1 MSKKRIPESLTLRKA
16 KMISYSQM
24 YAGEKTSVE
33 SLVSEIPTDEAVEWC
48 SYIVFRKDNLKIDEC
63 DIHILAPLLISFESE
78 FQQKFTYYLGPTY
91 NGIDVLIDRYS
102 FLKLISFLIANH
114 NEEHHELTNE
124 EKTRLFK
131 AYLVFCDEYLERIT
145 NEELIPDKYTS
156 DDMLKCYMPI
166 QMLTNAID
174 EFSDPS
180 LEVIKG
186 KWFFVDFAYTDKK
199 FKQYV
204 DDFIKKK
211 NYPNAIEYLGYVFN
225 AIASATVNDP
235 PTNIMMHDGDCGTW
249 INFMNSM
256 CANPED
262 FVEDDNL
269 NALRSK
275 PIYKIADDKFAIL
288 FSKFFVDKLFPG
300 LLFDMAST
308 LVSTGTFDNEVAAYR
323 SIKQQVGERFSEQ
336 YMLYRTLENTLSRR
350 MPVRICGQDLHK
362 DLKSGEPD
370 YYARRNSRIFVFEFK
385 DVRLDSQTISSCDYE
400 TIRQKLYNTFV
411 FNEEGK
417 PKGVKQLAN
426 VIENKLPKIL
436 SRIDTTIPA
445 GILKI
450 YPVLVYTDGCLD
462 IEGINYYLNGE
473 FRREMVP
480 VDDRFQVKDLVMVN
494 LNLLMKLENY
504 FRNGKIDLD
513 KVVNEYLAFK
523 QSKEIL
529 HTVPFNKYLFQYA
542 RGKGFDMKF
551 TKTFKDTFNELLM
564 MEREASVTLVSGIS
578 LN

>member
-1 MSKKRIPESLTLRKA
+1 MSKHRIPESMTLRKA
-16 KMISYSQM
+16 KMISYSQV
-24 YAGEKTSVE
+24 YADERPSVA
-33 SLVSEIPTDEAVEWC
+33 SFVSGIPTDEAVEWC
-48 SYIVFRKDNLKIDEC
+48 SYIVFRKDNLKIGEC
-63 DIHILAPLLISFESE
+63 DLHILVPLLFSFESE
-78 FQQKFTYYLGPTY
+78 LQHKLTDYLGPSY
-91 NGIDVLIDRYS
+91 NGIDMLIDRYS
-102 FLKLISFLIANH
+102 FLKLTSFLIAHH

-131 AYLVFCDEYLERIT
+131 AYLVLCDEYLERISSG
-145 NEELIPDKYTS
+145 ESIPDKYTS
-156 DDMLKCYMPI
+156 DDILKCYMPI
-166 QMLTNAID
+166 QLLTNAID
-174 EFSDPS
+174 AFSDSS

-186 KWFFVDFAYTDKK
+186 KWFFVDFANTDKK

-204 DDFIKKK
+204 EDFIKAKG
-211 NYPNAIEYLGYVFN
+211 YPNAIEYLGYIFN
-225 AIASATVNDP
+225 AIASATVNEP
-235 PTNIMMHDGDCGTW
+235 PTNIMMFGESSGPW

-256 CANPED
+256 CANPKD
-262 FVEDDNL
+262 FVEDDDL

-275 PIYKIADDKFAIL
+275 PVYKIADNKFAIL

-308 LVSTGTFDNEVAAYR
+308 LASIGTFDDEVVAYR

-336 YMLYRTLENTLSRR
+336 YMLYRTLVNTLSRR

-362 DLKSGEPD
+362 VVKSGEPD
-370 YYARRNSRIFVFEFK
+370 YYARRNNRVFVYEFK

-417 PKGVKQLAN
+417 PKGVKQLAH
-426 VIENKLPKIL
+426 VIEKKLPEIL
-436 SRIDTTIPA
+436 SKIDTAVPN
-445 GILKI
+445 GKLKI
-450 YPVLVYTDGCLD
+450 YPVLVYTDGSFD

-473 FRREMVP
+473 FRKVIGS

-523 QSKEIL
+523 ESKDIL
-529 HTVPFNKYLFQYA
+529 NTVPFNKFLFQYA

-551 TKTFKDTFNELLM
+551 TKTFKDTFNELLI
-564 MEREASVTLVSGIS
+564 MEREGIIAE
-578 LN
+578 

>member
-1 MSKKRIPESLTLRKA
+1 MSKQRIPESLTLRKA
-16 KMISYSQM
+16 KMISYSQV
-24 YAGEKTSVE
+24 YADERPSVE

-48 SYIVFRKDNLKIDEC
+48 SYIVFRKDNLKIGEC
-63 DIHILAPLLISFESE
+63 DIHILVPLLFSFESE
-78 FQQKFTYYLGPTY
+78 LQHKLTDYLGPSY
-91 NGIDVLIDRYS
+91 NGIDMLIDRYS
-102 FLKLISFLIANH
+102 FLKLTSFLISHH

-131 AYLVFCDEYLERIT
+131 AYLVLCDEYLERISSG
-145 NEELIPDKYTS
+145 ESIPDKYTS
-156 DDMLKCYMPI
+156 DDMLKYYMPI
-166 QMLTNAID
+166 QLLTNAID
-174 EFSDPS
+174 AFSDSS

-186 KWFFVDFAYTDKK
+186 KWFFVDFANTDKK

-204 DDFIKKK
+204 EDFIKAKG
-211 NYPNAIEYLGYVFN
+211 YPNAIEYLGYIFN
-225 AIASATVNDP
+225 AIASATVNEP
-235 PTNIMMHDGDCGTW
+235 PTNIMMFGDSSGPW

-256 CANPED
+256 CANPKD
-262 FVEDDNL
+262 FVEDDDL

-275 PIYKIADDKFAIL
+275 PVYKIADNKFAIL

-308 LVSTGTFDNEVAAYR
+308 LASIGTFDDEVAAYR

-362 DLKSGEPD
+362 VVKSGEPD
-370 YYARRNSRIFVFEFK
+370 YYARRNNRVFVFEFK

-417 PKGVKQLAN
+417 PKGVKQLAH
-426 VIENKLPKIL
+426 VIEEKLPEIL
-436 SRIDTTIPA
+436 SKIDTAVPN
-445 GILKI
+445 GKLKI
-450 YPVLVYTDGCLD
+450 YPVLVYTDGSFD

-473 FRREMVP
+473 FRKVIGS

-523 QSKEIL
+523 ESKDIL
-529 HTVPFNKYLFQYA
+529 NTVPFNKFLFQYA

-551 TKTFKDTFNELLM
+551 TKTFKDTFNELLR
-564 MEREASVTLVSGIS
+564 MEREGMIAE
-578 LN
+578 

>member
-1 MSKKRIPESLTLRKA
+1 MSKQRIPESLTLRKA
-16 KMISYSQM
+16 KMISYSQV
-24 YAGEKTSVE
+24 YADERPSVE
-33 SLVSEIPTDEAVEWC
+33 SLISGIPTDEAVEWC
-48 SYIVFRKDNLKIDEC
+48 SYIVFRKDNLIIGEC
-63 DIHILAPLLISFESE
+63 DLHILVPLLFSFESE
-78 FQQKFTYYLGPTY
+78 LQHKLTDYLGPSY
-91 NGIDVLIDRYS
+91 NGIDMLIDRYS
-102 FLKLISFLIANH
+102 FLKLTSFLIAHH

-124 EKTRLFK
+124 ERTRLFK
-131 AYLVFCDEYLERIT
+131 AYLVFCDEYLERIGSG
-145 NEELIPDKYTS
+145 ESIPAKYTS

-174 EFSDPS
+174 AFSDSS

-186 KWFFVDFAYTDKK
+186 KWFFVDFASTDKK

-204 DDFIKKK
+204 EDFIKAKG
-211 NYPNAIEYLGYVFN
+211 YPNAIEYLGYIFN
-225 AIASATVNDP
+225 AIASATVNEP
-235 PTNIMMHDGDCGTW
+235 PTNIMMFGESSGPW

-256 CANPED
+256 CANPKD
-262 FVEDDNL
+262 FVEDDDL

-275 PIYKIADDKFAIL
+275 PVYKIADDKFAIL

-308 LVSTGTFDNEVAAYR
+308 LASIGTFDDEVVAYR

-336 YMLYRTLENTLSRR
+336 YMLYRTLVNTLSRR
-350 MPVRICGQDLHK
+350 MPVRICGRDLHK
-362 DLKSGEPD
+362 VVKSGEPD
-370 YYARRNSRIFVFEFK
+370 YYARRNNRVFVFEFK

-426 VIENKLPKIL
+426 VIENKLPEIISK
-436 SRIDTTIPA
+436 IDTTVPD
-445 GILKI
+445 GMLKI
-450 YPVLVYTDGCLD
+450 YPVLVYTDSSFD
-462 IEGINYYLNGE
+462 IEGINYYLNGVL
-473 FRREMVP
+473 RSVIGS
-480 VDDRFQVKDLVMVN
+480 VDERFQVKDLVMVN

-504 FRNGKIDLD
+504 FRNGKVELD

-523 QSKEIL
+523 ESKETL

-542 RGKGFDMKF
+542 RGKGFDMKLQG
-551 TKTFKDTFNELLM
+551 KP
-564 MEREASVTLVSGIS
+564 
-578 LN
+578 

>member
-1 MSKKRIPESLTLRKA
+1 MSKQRIPESLTLRKA
-16 KMISYSQM
+16 RMISYSQM
-24 YAGEKTSVE
+24 YAGEKPSVE

-48 SYIVFRKDNLKIDEC
+48 SYIVFRKDNLKIGEC
-63 DIHILAPLLISFESE
+63 DIHILVPLLFSFESE
-78 FQQKFTYYLGPTY
+78 LQHKLTDYLGPSY
-91 NGIDVLIDRYS
+91 NGIDMLIDRYS
-102 FLKLISFLIANH
+102 FLKLTSFLIAHH

-131 AYLVFCDEYLERIT
+131 AYLVLCDEYLECFPSG
-145 NEELIPDKYTS
+145 ESIPDKYTS
-156 DDMLKCYMPI
+156 DDMLKYYMPI
-166 QMLTNAID
+166 QLLTNAID
-174 EFSDPS
+174 AFSDSS

-186 KWFFVDFAYTDKK
+186 KWFFVDFANTDKK

-204 DDFIKKK
+204 EDFIKAKG
-211 NYPNAIEYLGYVFN
+211 YPNAIEYLGYIFN
-225 AIASATVNDP
+225 AIASATVNEP
-235 PTNIMMHDGDCGTW
+235 PTNIMMFGDSSGPW

-256 CANPED
+256 CANPKD
-262 FVEDDNL
+262 FVEDDDL

-275 PIYKIADDKFAIL
+275 PVYKIADNKFAIL

-308 LVSTGTFDNEVAAYR
+308 LASIGTFVDEVAAYR

-362 DLKSGEPD
+362 VVKSGEPD
-370 YYARRNSRIFVFEFK
+370 YYARRNNRVFVFEFK

-417 PKGVKQLAN
+417 PKGVKQLAH
-426 VIENKLPKIL
+426 VIEEKLPEIL
-436 SRIDTTIPA
+436 SKIDTAVPN
-445 GILKI
+445 GKLKI
-450 YPVLVYTDGCLD
+450 YPVLVYTDGSFD

-473 FRREMVP
+473 FRKVIGS

-523 QSKEIL
+523 ESKDIL
-529 HTVPFNKYLFQYA
+529 NTVPFNKFLFQYA

-551 TKTFKDTFNELLM
+551 TKTFKDTFNELLRI
-564 MEREASVTLVSGIS
+564 EREGMIAE
-578 LN
+578 

>member
-1 MSKKRIPESLTLRKA
+1 MSKQRIPESLTLRKA
-16 KMISYSQM
+16 RMISYSQM
-24 YAGEKTSVE
+24 YAGDKPSVE
-33 SLVSEIPTDEAVEWC
+33 SLVSGIPTDEAVEWC
-48 SYIVFRKDNLKIDEC
+48 SYIVFRKDNLKIGEC
-63 DIHILAPLLISFESE
+63 DLHILLPLLFSFESE
-78 FQQKFTYYLGPTY
+78 LQHKLTDYLGPSY
-91 NGIDVLIDRYS
+91 NGIDMLIDRYS
-102 FLKLISFLIANH
+102 FLKLTSFLIAHH

-124 EKTRLFK
+124 ERTRLFK
-131 AYLVFCDEYLERIT
+131 AYLVFCDEYLERIGSG
-145 NEELIPDKYTS
+145 ESIPAKYTS

-174 EFSDPS
+174 AFSDSS

-186 KWFFVDFAYTDKK
+186 KWFFIDFASTDKK

-204 DDFIKKK
+204 DDFIKTKK
-211 NYPNAIEYLGYVFN
+211 YPNAIEYLGYIFN
-225 AIASATVNDP
+225 AISSATINEP
-235 PTNIMMHDGDCGTW
+235 PTNIMMFGESSGPW

-256 CANPED
+256 CANPKD
-262 FVEDDNL
+262 FVEDDDL

-275 PIYKIADDKFAIL
+275 PVYKIADDKFAIL

-308 LVSTGTFDNEVAAYR
+308 LASIGTFDDEVVAYR

-336 YMLYRTLENTLSRR
+336 YMLYRTLVNTLSRR

-362 DLKSGEPD
+362 VLKSGEPD
-370 YYARRNSRIFVFEFK
+370 YYARRNNRVFVFEFK

-426 VIENKLPKIL
+426 VIENKLPEIISK
-436 SRIDTTIPA
+436 IDTTVP
-445 GILKI
+445 GGMLKI
-450 YPVLVYTDGCLD
+450 YPVLVYTDSSFD
-462 IEGINYYLNGE
+462 IEGINYYLNGVL
-473 FRREMVP
+473 RSVIGS
-480 VDDRFQVKDLVMVN
+480 VDERFQVKDLVMVN

-523 QSKEIL
+523 ESKEIL
-529 HTVPFNKYLFQYA
+529 NTVPFNKYLFQYA

-551 TKTFKDTFNELLM
+551 TKTFKDTFNELLR
-564 MEREASVTLVSGIS
+564 MEREGMIAE
-578 LN
+578 

>member
-1 MSKKRIPESLTLRKA
+1 MSKHRIPESLTLRKA
-16 KMISYSQM
+16 KMISYSQL
-24 YAGEKTSVE
+24 YAGERPSVA
-33 SLVSEIPTDEAVEWC
+33 SFVSGIPTDEAVEWC
-48 SYIVFRKDNLKIDEC
+48 SYIVFRKDNLKIGEC
-63 DIHILAPLLISFESE
+63 DLHILLPLLFSFESE
-78 FQQKFTYYLGPTY
+78 LQHKLTDYIGPSY
-91 NGIDVLIDRYS
+91 NGIDMLIDRYS
-102 FLKLISFLIANH
+102 FLKLTSFLIAHH

-131 AYLVFCDEYLERIT
+131 AYLVLCDEYLERISSG
-145 NEELIPDKYTS
+145 ESIPDKYTS

-166 QMLTNAID
+166 QLLTNSVDA
-174 EFSDPS
+174 FSDSS

-186 KWFFVDFAYTDKK
+186 KWFFVDFANTDKK

-204 DDFIKKK
+204 EDFIKAKG
-211 NYPNAIEYLGYVFN
+211 YPNAIEYLGYIFN
-225 AIASATVNDP
+225 AIASATVNEP
-235 PTNIMMHDGDCGTW
+235 PTNIMMFEESSGPW

-256 CANPED
+256 CANPKD
-262 FVEDDNL
+262 FVEDDDL
-269 NALRSK
+269 KALRSK
-275 PIYKIADDKFAIL
+275 PVYKIADNKFAIL

-308 LVSTGTFDNEVAAYR
+308 LASIGTFDDEVVAYR

-336 YMLYRTLENTLSRR
+336 YMLYRTLVNTLSRR

-362 DLKSGEPD
+362 VVKSGEPD
-370 YYARRNSRIFVFEFK
+370 YYARRNNRVFVFEFK

-426 VIENKLPKIL
+426 VIEKKLPEIL
-436 SRIDTTIPA
+436 SKIDTAVLNGKLI
-445 GILKI
+445 I
-450 YPVLVYTDGCLD
+450 YPVLVYTDGSFD

-473 FRREMVP
+473 FRKVIGS

-523 QSKEIL
+523 ESKDIL
-529 HTVPFNKYLFQYA
+529 NTVPFNKFLFQYA

-551 TKTFKDTFNELLM
+551 TKTFKDTFNELLR
-564 MEREASVTLVSGIS
+564 MEREGMIAE
-578 LN
+578 

>member
-1 MSKKRIPESLTLRKA
+1 MSKQRIPESLTLRKA
-16 KMISYSQM
+16 KMISYSQV
-24 YAGEKTSVE
+24 YADERPSVE
-33 SLVSEIPTDEAVEWC
+33 SLISGIPTDEAVEWC
-48 SYIVFRKDNLKIDEC
+48 SYIVFRKDNLKIGEC
-63 DIHILAPLLISFESE
+63 DLHILVPLLFSFESE
-78 FQQKFTYYLGPTY
+78 LQHKLTDYLGPSY
-91 NGIDVLIDRYS
+91 NGIDMLIDRYS
-102 FLKLISFLIANH
+102 FLKLTSFLITHH

-124 EKTRLFK
+124 ERTRLFK
-131 AYLVFCDEYLERIT
+131 AYLVFCDEYLERIGSG
-145 NEELIPDKYTS
+145 ESIPAKYTS

-174 EFSDPS
+174 AFSDSS

-186 KWFFVDFAYTDKK
+186 KWFFVDFASTDKK

-204 DDFIKKK
+204 EDFIKAKG
-211 NYPNAIEYLGYVFN
+211 YPNAIEYLGYIFN
-225 AIASATVNDP
+225 AIASATVNEP
-235 PTNIMMHDGDCGTW
+235 PTNIMMFGESSEPW

-256 CANPED
+256 CANPKD
-262 FVEDDNL
+262 FVEDDDL

-275 PIYKIADDKFAIL
+275 PVYKIADDKFAIL

-308 LVSTGTFDNEVAAYR
+308 LASIGTFDDEVVAYR

-336 YMLYRTLENTLSRR
+336 YMLYRTLVNTLSRR
-350 MPVRICGQDLHK
+350 MPVRICGRDLHK
-362 DLKSGEPD
+362 VVKSGEPD
-370 YYARRNSRIFVFEFK
+370 YYARRNNRVFVFEFK

-426 VIENKLPKIL
+426 VIENKLPEIISK
-436 SRIDTTIPA
+436 IDTTVPD
-445 GILKI
+445 GMLKI
-450 YPVLVYTDGCLD
+450 YPVLVYTDSSFD
-462 IEGINYYLNGE
+462 IEGINYYLNGVL
-473 FRREMVP
+473 RSVIGS
-480 VDDRFQVKDLVMVN
+480 VDERFQVKDLVMVN

-504 FRNGKIDLD
+504 FRNGKVELD

-523 QSKEIL
+523 ESKETL

-551 TKTFKDTFNELLM
+551 TQTFKDTFNELLRI
-564 MEREASVTLVSGIS
+564 EREAMIDE
-578 LN
+578 

>member
-1 MSKKRIPESLTLRKA
+1 MSKHRIPESMTLRKA
-16 KMISYSQM
+16 KMISYSQV
-24 YAGEKTSVE
+24 YADERPSVE
-33 SLVSEIPTDEAVEWC
+33 SLISGIPTDEAVEWC
-48 SYIVFRKDNLKIDEC
+48 SYIVFRKDNLKIGEC
-63 DIHILAPLLISFESE
+63 DLHILVPLLFSFESE
-78 FQQKFTYYLGPTY
+78 LQHKLTDYLGPSY
-91 NGIDVLIDRYS
+91 NGIDMLIDRYS
-102 FLKLISFLIANH
+102 FLKLTSFLIAHH

-131 AYLVFCDEYLERIT
+131 AYLVLCDEYLERISSG
-145 NEELIPDKYTS
+145 ESIPDKYTS

-166 QMLTNAID
+166 QLLTNAID
-174 EFSDPS
+174 AFSDSS

-186 KWFFVDFAYTDKK
+186 KWFFVDFANTDKK

-204 DDFIKKK
+204 EDFIKAKG
-211 NYPNAIEYLGYVFN
+211 YPNAIEYLGYIFN
-225 AIASATVNDP
+225 AIASATVNEP
-235 PTNIMMHDGDCGTW
+235 PTNIMMFGEGSGPW

-256 CANPED
+256 CANPKD
-262 FVEDDNL
+262 FVEDDDL

-275 PIYKIADDKFAIL
+275 PVYKIADDKFAIL

-308 LVSTGTFDNEVAAYR
+308 LASIGTFDDEVVAYR

-336 YMLYRTLENTLSRR
+336 YMLYRTLVNTLSRR

-362 DLKSGEPD
+362 VLKSGEPD
-370 YYARRNSRIFVFEFK
+370 YYARRNNRVFVFEFK
-385 DVRLDSQTISSCDYE
+385 DVRLDTQTTSSYDYE
-400 TIRQKLYNTFV
+400 AIRQKLYNIFV

-426 VIENKLPKIL
+426 VIENKLPDII
-436 SRIDTTIPA
+436 SRIDTTVPD

-450 YPVLVYTDGCLD
+450 YPVLVYTDGSFD

-473 FRREMVP
+473 FKKVIGS

-523 QSKEIL
+523 DSKETL
-529 HTVPFNKYLFQYA
+529 NTVPFNKYLFQYA

-551 TKTFKDTFNELLM
+551 TKTFKDTFNELLR
-564 MEREASVTLVSGIS
+564 MEREAMIAE
-578 LN
+578 

>member
-1 MSKKRIPESLTLRKA
+1 MSKHRIPESLTLRKA
-16 KMISYSQM
+16 KMISYSQL
-24 YAGEKTSVE
+24 YAGERPSVA
-33 SLVSEIPTDEAVEWC
+33 SFVSGIPTDEAVEWC
-48 SYIVFRKDNLKIDEC
+48 SYIVFRKDNLKIGDC
-63 DIHILAPLLISFESE
+63 DLHILLPLLFSFESE
-78 FQQKFTYYLGPTY
+78 LQHKLTDYIGPSY
-91 NGIDVLIDRYS
+91 NGIDMLIDRYS
-102 FLKLISFLIANH
+102 FLKLTSFLIAHH

-131 AYLVFCDEYLERIT
+131 AYLVLCDEYLERISSG
-145 NEELIPDKYTS
+145 ESIPDKYTS

-166 QMLTNAID
+166 QLLTNSID
-174 EFSDPS
+174 AFSDSS

-186 KWFFVDFAYTDKK
+186 KWFFVDFANTDKK

-204 DDFIKKK
+204 EDFIKVKG
-211 NYPNAIEYLGYVFN
+211 YPNTIEYLGYIFN
-225 AIASATVNDP
+225 AIASATVNEP
-235 PTNIMMHDGDCGTW
+235 PTNIMMFEESSGPW

-256 CANPED
+256 CANPKD
-262 FVEDDNL
+262 FVEDDDL
-269 NALRSK
+269 KALRSK
-275 PIYKIADDKFAIL
+275 PVYKIADNKFAIL

-308 LVSTGTFDNEVAAYR
+308 LASIGTFDDEVVAYR

-336 YMLYRTLENTLSRR
+336 YMLYRTLVNTLSRR

-362 DLKSGEPD
+362 VVKSGEPD
-370 YYARRNSRIFVFEFK
+370 YYARRNNRVFVFEFK

-426 VIENKLPKIL
+426 VIEKKLPEIL
-436 SRIDTTIPA
+436 SKNDTAVPNGKLI
-445 GILKI
+445 I
-450 YPVLVYTDGCLD
+450 YPVLVYTDGSFD

-473 FRREMVP
+473 FRKVIGS

-523 QSKEIL
+523 ESKDIL
-529 HTVPFNKYLFQYA
+529 NTVPFNKFLFQYA

-551 TKTFKDTFNELLM
+551 TKTFKDTFNELLR
-564 MEREASVTLVSGIS
+564 MEREGMIAE
-578 LN
+578 

>member
-1 MSKKRIPESLTLRKA
+1 MPESLTLRKA
-16 KMISYSQM
+16 KMISYSQV
-24 YAGEKTSVE
+24 YADEKPSVE
-33 SLVSEIPTDEAVEWC
+33 SLISGIPTDEAVEWC
-48 SYIVFRKDNLKIDEC
+48 SYIVFRKDNLKIGEC
-63 DIHILAPLLISFESE
+63 DLHILVPLLFSFESE
-78 FQQKFTYYLGPTY
+78 LQHKLTDYLGPSY
-91 NGIDVLIDRYS
+91 NGIDMLIDRYS
-102 FLKLISFLIANH
+102 FLKLTSFLIAHH
-114 NEEHHELTNE
+114 NEEHHELTDE

-131 AYLVFCDEYLERIT
+131 AYLVLCDEYLERISSG
-145 NEELIPDKYTS
+145 ESIPDKYTS
-156 DDMLKCYMPI
+156 DDILKCYMPI
-166 QMLTNAID
+166 QLLTNAID
-174 EFSDPS
+174 AFSDSS

-186 KWFFVDFAYTDKK
+186 KWFFVDFANTDKK

-204 DDFIKKK
+204 EDFIKAKG
-211 NYPNAIEYLGYVFN
+211 YPNAIEYLGYIFN
-225 AIASATVNDP
+225 AIASATVNEP
-235 PTNIMMHDGDCGTW
+235 PTNIMMFGESGGPW

-256 CANPED
+256 CANPKD
-262 FVEDDNL
+262 FVEDDDL

-275 PIYKIADDKFAIL
+275 PVYKIADNKFAIL

-308 LVSTGTFDNEVAAYR
+308 LATIGTFDDEVVAYR

-336 YMLYRTLENTLSRR
+336 YMLYRTLVNTLSRR

-362 DLKSGEPD
+362 VVKSGEPD
-370 YYARRNSRIFVFEFK
+370 YYARRNNRVFVFEFK

-426 VIENKLPKIL
+426 VIENKLPEIISK
-436 SRIDTTIPA
+436 IDTTVPN
-445 GILKI
+445 GKLKI
-450 YPVLVYTDGCLD
+450 YPVLVYTDGSFD

-473 FRREMVP
+473 FRKVIGS

-523 QSKEIL
+523 ESKDIL
-529 HTVPFNKYLFQYA
+529 NTVPFNKFLFQYA

-551 TKTFKDTFNELLM
+551 TQTFKDTFNELLR
-564 MEREASVTLVSGIS
+564 MEREAMIAE
-578 LN
+578 

>member
-1 MSKKRIPESLTLRKA
+1 MSKHRIPESLTLRKA
-16 KMISYSQM
+16 RMISYSQM
-24 YAGEKTSVE
+24 YAGDKPSVE
-33 SLVSEIPTDEAVEWC
+33 SLVSGIPTDEAVEWC
-48 SYIVFRKDNLKIDEC
+48 SYIVFRKDNLKIGEC
-63 DIHILAPLLISFESE
+63 DLHILVPLLFSFESE
-78 FQQKFTYYLGPTY
+78 LQHKLTDYLGPSY
-91 NGIDVLIDRYS
+91 NGIDMLIDRYS
-102 FLKLISFLIANH
+102 FLKLTSFLIAHH

-131 AYLVFCDEYLERIT
+131 AYLVLCDEYLERISSG
-145 NEELIPDKYTS
+145 ESIPDKYTS

-166 QMLTNAID
+166 QLLTNAID
-174 EFSDPS
+174 AFSDSS

-186 KWFFVDFAYTDKK
+186 KWFFVDFANTDKK

-204 DDFIKKK
+204 EDFIKAKG
-211 NYPNAIEYLGYVFN
+211 YPNAIEYLGYIFN
-225 AIASATVNDP
+225 AIASATVNEP
-235 PTNIMMHDGDCGTW
+235 PTNIMMFGDSSGPW
-249 INFMNSM
+249 IKFMNSM
-256 CANPED
+256 CANPKD
-262 FVEDDNL
+262 FVEDDDL

-275 PIYKIADDKFAIL
+275 PVYKIADNKFAIL

-308 LVSTGTFDNEVAAYR
+308 LASIGTFDDEVVAYR

-336 YMLYRTLENTLSRR
+336 YMLYRTLVNTLSRR

-362 DLKSGEPD
+362 VVKSGEPD
-370 YYARRNSRIFVFEFK
+370 YYARRNNRVFVFEFK

-417 PKGVKQLAN
+417 PKGVKQLAH
-426 VIENKLPKIL
+426 VIEKKLPEIL
-436 SRIDTTIPA
+436 SKIDTAVPN
-445 GILKI
+445 GKLKI
-450 YPVLVYTDGCLD
+450 YPVLVYTDGSFD

-473 FRREMVP
+473 FRKVIGS

-523 QSKEIL
+523 ESKDIL
-529 HTVPFNKYLFQYA
+529 NTVPFNKFLFQYA
-542 RGKGFDMKF
+542 RGKGFDMEF
-551 TKTFKDTFNELLM
+551 TKTFKDTFNELLR
-564 MEREASVTLVSGIS
+564 MEREGMIAE
-578 LN
+578 

>member
-1 MSKKRIPESLTLRKA
+1 MSKQRIPESLTLRKA
-16 KMISYSQM
+16 RMISYSQM
-24 YAGEKTSVE
+24 YAGERPSV
-33 SLVSEIPTDEAVEWC
+33 VSFVSGIPTDEAVEWC
-48 SYIVFRKDNLKIDEC
+48 SYIVFRKDNLKIGDC
-63 DIHILAPLLISFESE
+63 DLHILLPLLFSFESE
-78 FQQKFTYYLGPTY
+78 LQHKLTDYLGPSY
-91 NGIDVLIDRYS
+91 NRIDMLIDRYS
-102 FLKLISFLIANH
+102 FLKLTSFLIAHH

-131 AYLVFCDEYLERIT
+131 AYLVLCDEYLERISSG
-145 NEELIPDKYTS
+145 ESIPDKYTS

-166 QMLTNAID
+166 QLLTNSID
-174 EFSDPS
+174 AFSDSS

-186 KWFFVDFAYTDKK
+186 KWFFVDFANTDKK

-204 DDFIKKK
+204 EDFIKAKG
-211 NYPNAIEYLGYVFN
+211 YPNAIEYLGYIFN
-225 AIASATVNDP
+225 AIASATVNEP
-235 PTNIMMHDGDCGTW
+235 PTNIMMFGESSGPW

-256 CANPED
+256 CANPKD
-262 FVEDDNL
+262 FVEDDDL

-275 PIYKIADDKFAIL
+275 PVYKIADNKFAIL

-308 LVSTGTFDNEVAAYR
+308 LASIGTFDDEVVAYR

-336 YMLYRTLENTLSRR
+336 YMLYRTLVNTLSRR

-362 DLKSGEPD
+362 VVKSGEPD
-370 YYARRNSRIFVFEFK
+370 YYARRNNRVFVFEFK

-417 PKGVKQLAN
+417 PKGVKQLAH
-426 VIENKLPKIL
+426 VIEKKLPEIL
-436 SRIDTTIPA
+436 SKIDTAVPN
-445 GILKI
+445 GKLKI
-450 YPVLVYTDGCLD
+450 YPVLVYTDGSFD

-473 FRREMVP
+473 FRKVIGS

-523 QSKEIL
+523 ESKDIL
-529 HTVPFNKYLFQYA
+529 NTVPFNKFLFQYA

-551 TKTFKDTFNELLM
+551 TKTFKDTFNELLR
-564 MEREASVTLVSGIS
+564 MEREGMIAE
-578 LN
+578 

>member
-1 MSKKRIPESLTLRKA
+1 MSKHRIPESLTLRKA
-16 KMISYSQM
+16 RMISYSQM
-24 YAGEKTSVE
+24 YAGDKPSVE
-33 SLVSEIPTDEAVEWC
+33 SLVSGIPTDEAVEWC

-63 DIHILAPLLISFESE
+63 DIHILASLLFSFESE
-78 FQQKFTYYLGPTY
+78 LQHKLTDYLGPTY
-91 NGIDVLIDRYS
+91 NRIDMLIDRYS
-102 FLKLISFLIANH
+102 FLKLTSFLIAHH

-131 AYLVFCDEYLERIT
+131 AYLVLCDEYLERISSG
-145 NEELIPDKYTS
+145 ESIPDKYTS

-166 QMLTNAID
+166 QLLTNAID
-174 EFSDPS
+174 AFSDSS

-186 KWFFVDFAYTDKK
+186 KWFFVDFANTDKK

-204 DDFIKKK
+204 EDFIKAKG
-211 NYPNAIEYLGYVFN
+211 YPNAIEYLGYIFN
-225 AIASATVNDP
+225 AIASATVNEP
-235 PTNIMMHDGDCGTW
+235 PTNIMMFGESSGPW

-256 CANPED
+256 CANPKD
-262 FVEDDNL
+262 FVEDDDL

-275 PIYKIADDKFAIL
+275 PVYKIADNKFAIL

-308 LVSTGTFDNEVAAYR
+308 LASIGTFDDEVVAYR

-336 YMLYRTLENTLSRR
+336 YMLYRTLVNTLSRR
-350 MPVRICGQDLHK
+350 MSVRICGQDLHK
-362 DLKSGEPD
+362 VVKSGEPD
-370 YYARRNSRIFVFEFK
+370 YYARRNNRVFVFEFK

-417 PKGVKQLAN
+417 PKGVKQLAH
-426 VIENKLPKIL
+426 VIEKKLPEIL
-436 SRIDTTIPA
+436 SKIDTAVPN
-445 GILKI
+445 GKLKI
-450 YPVLVYTDGCLD
+450 YPVLVYTDGSFD

-473 FRREMVP
+473 FRKVIGS

-523 QSKEIL
+523 ESKDIL
-529 HTVPFNKYLFQYA
+529 NTVPFNKFLFQYA
-542 RGKGFDMKF
+542 RGKGFDMEF
-551 TKTFKDTFNELLM
+551 TKTFKDTFNELLR
-564 MEREASVTLVSGIS
+564 MEREGMIAE
-578 LN
+578 

>member
-1 MSKKRIPESLTLRKA
+1 MSKQRMPESLTLRKA
-16 KMISYSQM
+16 KMLSYSQM
-24 YAGEKTSVE
+24 YAGERPSVE
-33 SLVSEIPTDEAVEWC
+33 SLVSGIPTDEAVEWC
-48 SYIVFRKDNLKIDEC
+48 SYIVFRKDNLKIGEC
-63 DIHILAPLLISFESE
+63 DLHILLPLLFSFESE
-78 FQQKFTYYLGPTY
+78 LQHKLTDYLGPSY
-91 NGIDVLIDRYS
+91 NGIDMLIDRYS
-102 FLKLISFLIANH
+102 FLKLTSFLIAHH

-131 AYLVFCDEYLERIT
+131 AYLVLCDEYLERISSG
-145 NEELIPDKYTS
+145 ESIPDKYTS

-166 QMLTNAID
+166 QLLTNAID
-174 EFSDPS
+174 AFSDSS

-186 KWFFVDFAYTDKK
+186 KWFFVDFANIDKK

-204 DDFIKKK
+204 EDFIKAKG
-211 NYPNAIEYLGYVFN
+211 YPNAIEYLGYIFN
-225 AIASATVNDP
+225 AIASATVNEP
-235 PTNIMMHDGDCGTW
+235 PTNIMMFGESSGPW

-256 CANPED
+256 CANPKD
-262 FVEDDNL
+262 FVEDDDL

-275 PIYKIADDKFAIL
+275 PVYKIADNKFAIL

-308 LVSTGTFDNEVAAYR
+308 LASIGTFDDEVAAYR

-336 YMLYRTLENTLSRR
+336 YMLYRTLENTLSKR

-362 DLKSGEPD
+362 VLKSGEPD
-370 YYARRNSRIFVFEFK
+370 YYARRNNRVFVFEFK
-385 DVRLDSQTISSCDYE
+385 DVRLDSQTISSCDFE

-426 VIENKLPKIL
+426 VIENKLPEIIT
-436 SRIDTTIPA
+436 RIDTTVSD
-445 GILKI
+445 GVLKV
-450 YPVLVYTDGCLD
+450 YPVLVYSDASFD

-473 FRREMVP
+473 FRRVIGS

-494 LNLLMKLENY
+494 LNMLMKLENY
-504 FRNGKIDLD
+504 FQNGKIDLD

-523 QSKEIL
+523 ESKETL

-551 TKTFKDTFNELLM
+551 TQTFKDTFNELLR
-564 MEREASVTLVSGIS
+564 MEREAMIAE
-578 LN
+578 

>member
-1 MSKKRIPESLTLRKA
+1 MSKQRIPESLTLRKA
-16 KMISYSQM
+16 RMISYSQM
-24 YAGEKTSVE
+24 YAGERPSVE
-33 SLVSEIPTDEAVEWC
+33 SLVSGIPTDDAVEWC
-48 SYIVFRKDNLKIDEC
+48 SYIVFRKDNLKIGEC
-63 DIHILAPLLISFESE
+63 DIHILASLLFSFESE
-78 FQQKFTYYLGPTY
+78 LQHKLTDYLGPTY
-91 NGIDVLIDRYS
+91 NRIDMLIDRYS
-102 FLKLISFLIANH
+102 FLKLTSFLIAHH

-131 AYLVFCDEYLERIT
+131 AYLVLCDEYLERISIG
-145 NEELIPDKYTS
+145 ESIPDKYTS

-166 QMLTNAID
+166 QLLTNAID
-174 EFSDPS
+174 AFSDSS

-186 KWFFVDFAYTDKK
+186 KWFFVDFANTDKK

-204 DDFIKKK
+204 EDFIKAKG
-211 NYPNAIEYLGYVFN
+211 YPNAIEYLGYIFN
-225 AIASATVNDP
+225 AIASATVNEP
-235 PTNIMMHDGDCGTW
+235 PTNIMMFGECSGPW

-256 CANPED
+256 CANPKD
-262 FVEDDNL
+262 FVEDDDL

-275 PIYKIADDKFAIL
+275 PVYKIADNKFAIL

-308 LVSTGTFDNEVAAYR
+308 LASIGTFDDEVVAYR

-336 YMLYRTLENTLSRR
+336 YMLYRTLVNTLSRR

-362 DLKSGEPD
+362 VVKSGEPD
-370 YYARRNSRIFVFEFK
+370 YYARRNNRVFVYEFK

-417 PKGVKQLAN
+417 PKGVKQLAH
-426 VIENKLPKIL
+426 VIEKKLPEIL
-436 SRIDTTIPA
+436 SKIDTAVPN
-445 GILKI
+445 GKLKI
-450 YPVLVYTDGCLD
+450 YPVLVYTDGSFD

-473 FRREMVP
+473 FRKVIGS

-523 QSKEIL
+523 ESKDIL
-529 HTVPFNKYLFQYA
+529 NTVPFNKFLFQYA

-551 TKTFKDTFNELLM
+551 TKTFKDTFNELLR
-564 MEREASVTLVSGIS
+564 MEREGMIAE
-578 LN
+578 

>member
-1 MSKKRIPESLTLRKA
+1 
-16 KMISYSQM
+16 MISFSQM
-24 YAGEKTSVE
+24 YAGEKPSVE

-48 SYIVFRKDNLKIDEC
+48 SYIVFRKDNLKIGEC
-63 DIHILAPLLISFESE
+63 DIHILVPLLFSFESE
-78 FQQKFTYYLGPTY
+78 LQHKLTDYLGPSY
-91 NGIDVLIDRYS
+91 NGIDMLIDRYS
-102 FLKLISFLIANH
+102 FLKLTSFLIAHH

-131 AYLVFCDEYLERIT
+131 AYLVLCDEYLERISSG
-145 NEELIPDKYTS
+145 ESIPDKYTS
-156 DDMLKCYMPI
+156 DDMLKYYMPI
-166 QMLTNAID
+166 QLLTNAID
-174 EFSDPS
+174 AFSDSS

-186 KWFFVDFAYTDKK
+186 KWFFVDFANTDKK

-204 DDFIKKK
+204 EDFIKAKG
-211 NYPNAIEYLGYVFN
+211 YPNAIEYLGYIFN
-225 AIASATVNDP
+225 AIASATVNEP
-235 PTNIMMHDGDCGTW
+235 PTNIMMFGDSSGPW

-256 CANPED
+256 CANPKD
-262 FVEDDNL
+262 FVEDDDL

-275 PIYKIADDKFAIL
+275 PVYKIADNKFAIL

-308 LVSTGTFDNEVAAYR
+308 LASIGTFDDEVAAYR

-362 DLKSGEPD
+362 VVKSGEPD
-370 YYARRNSRIFVFEFK
+370 YYARRNNRVFVFEFK

-417 PKGVKQLAN
+417 PKGVKQLAH
-426 VIENKLPKIL
+426 VIEEKLPEIL
-436 SRIDTTIPA
+436 SKIDTAVPN
-445 GILKI
+445 GKLKI
-450 YPVLVYTDGCLD
+450 YPVLVYTDGSFD

-473 FRREMVP
+473 FRKVIGS

-523 QSKEIL
+523 ESKDIL
-529 HTVPFNKYLFQYA
+529 NTVPFNKFLFQYA

-551 TKTFKDTFNELLM
+551 TKTFKDTFNELLR
-564 MEREASVTLVSGIS
+564 MEREGMIAE
-578 LN
+578 

>member
-1 MSKKRIPESLTLRKA
+1 MSKQRIPESLTLRKA
-16 KMISYSQM
+16 KMISYSQV
-24 YAGEKTSVE
+24 YADERPSVE
-33 SLVSEIPTDEAVEWC
+33 SLISGIPTDEAVEWC
-48 SYIVFRKDNLKIDEC
+48 SYIVFRKDNLKIGEC
-63 DIHILAPLLISFESE
+63 DLHILLPLLFSFESE
-78 FQQKFTYYLGPTY
+78 LQHKLTDYLGPSY
-91 NGIDVLIDRYS
+91 NGIDMLIDRYS
-102 FLKLISFLIANH
+102 FLKLTSFLIAHH

-124 EKTRLFK
+124 ERTRLFK
-131 AYLVFCDEYLERIT
+131 AYLVFCDEYLERIGSG
-145 NEELIPDKYTS
+145 ESIPAKYTS

-174 EFSDPS
+174 AFSDSS

-186 KWFFVDFAYTDKK
+186 KWFFVDFASTDKK

-204 DDFIKKK
+204 EDFIKAKG
-211 NYPNAIEYLGYVFN
+211 YPNAIEYLGYIFN
-225 AIASATVNDP
+225 AIASATINES
-235 PTNIMMHDGDCGTW
+235 PTNIMMFGESSGPW

-256 CANPED
+256 CANPKD
-262 FVEDDNL
+262 FVEDDDL

-275 PIYKIADDKFAIL
+275 PVYKIADDKFAIL

-308 LVSTGTFDNEVAAYR
+308 LASIGTFDDEVVAYR

-336 YMLYRTLENTLSRR
+336 YMLYRTLVNTLSRR

-362 DLKSGEPD
+362 VLKSGEPD
-370 YYARRNSRIFVFEFK
+370 YYARRNNRVFVFEFK

-426 VIENKLPKIL
+426 VIENKLPEIISK
-436 SRIDTTIPA
+436 IDTTVP
-445 GILKI
+445 GGMLKI
-450 YPVLVYTDGCLD
+450 YPVLVYTDSSFD
-462 IEGINYYLNGE
+462 IEGINYYLNGVL
-473 FRREMVP
+473 RSVIGS
-480 VDDRFQVKDLVMVN
+480 VDERFQVKDLVMVN

-523 QSKEIL
+523 ESKEIL
-529 HTVPFNKYLFQYA
+529 NTVPFNKYLFQYA

-551 TKTFKDTFNELLM
+551 TKTFKDTFNELLR
-564 MEREASVTLVSGIS
+564 MEREGMIAE
-578 LN
+578 

>member
-1 MSKKRIPESLTLRKA
+1 MSKHRIPESLTLRKA

-24 YAGEKTSVE
+24 YAGERPSV
-33 SLVSEIPTDEAVEWC
+33 VSFVSGIPTDEAVEWC
-48 SYIVFRKDNLKIDEC
+48 SYIVFRKDNLKLGEC
-63 DIHILAPLLISFESE
+63 DIHILAPLLFSFESE
-78 FQQKFTYYLGPTY
+78 LQHKLTDYLGPTY
-91 NGIDVLIDRYS
+91 NGIDMLIDRCS
-102 FLKLISFLIANH
+102 FLKLTSFLIAHH

-131 AYLVFCDEYLERIT
+131 AYLVLCDEYLERISSG
-145 NEELIPDKYTS
+145 ESIPDKYTS

-166 QMLTNAID
+166 QLLTNAID
-174 EFSDPS
+174 AFSDSS

-186 KWFFVDFAYTDKK
+186 KWFFVDFANTDKK
-199 FKQYV
+199 FKQYIE
-204 DDFIKKK
+204 DFIKAKG
-211 NYPNAIEYLGYVFN
+211 YPNAIEYLGYIFN
-225 AIASATVNDP
+225 AIASATVNEP
-235 PTNIMMHDGDCGTW
+235 PTNIMMFGESSGPW

-256 CANPED
+256 CANPKD
-262 FVEDDNL
+262 FVEDDDL

-275 PIYKIADDKFAIL
+275 PVYKIADDKFAIL

-308 LVSTGTFDNEVAAYR
+308 LASIGTFEDEVVAYR

-336 YMLYRTLENTLSRR
+336 YMLYRTLVNTLSRR

-362 DLKSGEPD
+362 VLKSGEPD
-370 YYARRNSRIFVFEFK
+370 YYARRNNRVFVFEFK

-417 PKGVKQLAN
+417 PKGVKQLAH
-426 VIENKLPKIL
+426 VIEKKLPEIL
-436 SRIDTTIPA
+436 SKIDTAVPN
-445 GILKI
+445 GKLKI
-450 YPVLVYTDGCLD
+450 YPVLVYTDGSFD

-473 FRREMVP
+473 FRKVIGS

-523 QSKEIL
+523 ESKDIL
-529 HTVPFNKYLFQYA
+529 NTVPFNKFLFQYA

-551 TKTFKDTFNELLM
+551 TKTFKDTFNELLR
-564 MEREASVTLVSGIS
+564 MEREGMIAE
-578 LN
+578 

>member
-1 MSKKRIPESLTLRKA
+1 MSKHRIPESLTLRKA
-16 KMISYSQM
+16 RMISYSQM
-24 YAGEKTSVE
+24 YAGDKPSVE
-33 SLVSEIPTDEAVEWC
+33 SLVSGIPTDEAVEWC
-48 SYIVFRKDNLKIDEC
+48 SYIVFRKDNLKIGEC
-63 DIHILAPLLISFESE
+63 DIHILASLLFSFESE
-78 FQQKFTYYLGPTY
+78 LQHKLTDYLGPTY
-91 NGIDVLIDRYS
+91 NRIDMLIDRYS
-102 FLKLISFLIANH
+102 FLKLTSFLIAHH

-131 AYLVFCDEYLERIT
+131 AYLVLCDEYLERISSG
-145 NEELIPDKYTS
+145 ESIPDKYTS

-166 QMLTNAID
+166 QLLTNAID
-174 EFSDPS
+174 AFSDSS

-186 KWFFVDFAYTDKK
+186 KWFFVDFANTDKK

-204 DDFIKKK
+204 EDFIKAKG
-211 NYPNAIEYLGYVFN
+211 YPNAIEYLGYIFN
-225 AIASATVNDP
+225 AIASATVNEP
-235 PTNIMMHDGDCGTW
+235 PTNIMMFGESSGPW

-256 CANPED
+256 CANPKD
-262 FVEDDNL
+262 FVEDDDL

-275 PIYKIADDKFAIL
+275 PVYKIADNKFAIL
-288 FSKFFVDKLFPG
+288 FSKFFVDKLFLG

-308 LVSTGTFDNEVAAYR
+308 LASIGTFDDEVVAYR

-336 YMLYRTLENTLSRR
+336 YMLYRTLVNTLSRR

-362 DLKSGEPD
+362 VVKSGEPD
-370 YYARRNSRIFVFEFK
+370 YYARRNNRVFVFEFK

-417 PKGVKQLAN
+417 PKGVKQLAH
-426 VIENKLPKIL
+426 VIEKKLPEVL
-436 SRIDTTIPA
+436 SKIDTAVPN
-445 GILKI
+445 GKLKI
-450 YPVLVYTDGCLD
+450 YPVLVYTDGSFD

-473 FRREMVP
+473 FRKVIGS
-480 VDDRFQVKDLVMVN
+480 VDARFQVKDLVMVN

-523 QSKEIL
+523 ESKDIL
-529 HTVPFNKYLFQYA
+529 NTVPFNKFLFQYA

-551 TKTFKDTFNELLM
+551 TKTFKDTFNELLR
-564 MEREASVTLVSGIS
+564 MEREGMIAE
-578 LN
+578 

>member
-1 MSKKRIPESLTLRKA
+1 MSKHRIPESMTLRKA
-16 KMISYSQM
+16 KMISYSQV
-24 YAGEKTSVE
+24 YADERPSVE
-33 SLVSEIPTDEAVEWC
+33 SLISGIPTDEAVEWC
-48 SYIVFRKDNLKIDEC
+48 SYIVFRKDNLKIGEC
-63 DIHILAPLLISFESE
+63 DLHILVPLLFSFESE
-78 FQQKFTYYLGPTY
+78 LQHKLTDYLGPSY
-91 NGIDVLIDRYS
+91 NGIDMLIDRYS
-102 FLKLISFLIANH
+102 FLKLTSFLIAHH

-131 AYLVFCDEYLERIT
+131 AYLVLCDEYLERISSG
-145 NEELIPDKYTS
+145 ESIPDKYTS

-166 QMLTNAID
+166 QLLTNAID
-174 EFSDPS
+174 AFSDSS

-186 KWFFVDFAYTDKK
+186 KWFFVDFANTDKK

-204 DDFIKKK
+204 EDFIKAKG
-211 NYPNAIEYLGYVFN
+211 YPNAIEYLGYIFN
-225 AIASATVNDP
+225 AIASATVNEP
-235 PTNIMMHDGDCGTW
+235 PTNIMMFGEGSGPW

-256 CANPED
+256 CANPKD
-262 FVEDDNL
+262 FVEDDDL

-275 PIYKIADDKFAIL
+275 PVYKIADDKFAIL

-308 LVSTGTFDNEVAAYR
+308 LASIGTFDDEVVAYR

-336 YMLYRTLENTLSRR
+336 YMLYRTLVNTLSRR

-362 DLKSGEPD
+362 VLKSGEPD
-370 YYARRNSRIFVFEFK
+370 YYARRNNRVFVFEFK
-385 DVRLDSQTISSCDYE
+385 DVRLDTQTTSSYDYE
-400 TIRQKLYNTFV
+400 AIRQKLYNIFV

-426 VIENKLPKIL
+426 VIENKLPDII
-436 SRIDTTIPA
+436 SRIDTTVPD

-450 YPVLVYTDGCLD
+450 YPVLVYTDGSFD

-473 FRREMVP
+473 FKKVIGS

-523 QSKEIL
+523 ESKEIL
-529 HTVPFNKYLFQYA
+529 NTVPFNKYLFQYA

-551 TKTFKDTFNELLM
+551 TKTFKDTFNELLR
-564 MEREASVTLVSGIS
+564 MEREAMIAE
-578 LN
+578 

>member
-1 MSKKRIPESLTLRKA
+1 MNKKRIPESLTLRKA
-16 KMISYSQM
+16 KMISYSHV
-24 YAGEKTSVE
+24 YADERPSVA
-33 SLVSEIPTDEAVEWC
+33 SFVSGIPTDEAVEWC
-48 SYIVFRKDNLKIDEC
+48 SYIVFRKDNLKIGEC
-63 DIHILAPLLISFESE
+63 DLHILLPLLFSFESE
-78 FQQKFTYYLGPTY
+78 LQHKLTDYLGPSY
-91 NGIDVLIDRYS
+91 NGIDMLIDRYS
-102 FLKLISFLIANH
+102 FLKLTSFLIAHH

-131 AYLVFCDEYLERIT
+131 AYLVLCDEYLERISSG
-145 NEELIPDKYTS
+145 ESIPDKYTS

-166 QMLTNAID
+166 QLLTNAID
-174 EFSDPS
+174 AFSDSS

-186 KWFFVDFAYTDKK
+186 KWFFVDFANTDKK

-204 DDFIKKK
+204 EDFIKAKG
-211 NYPNAIEYLGYVFN
+211 YPNAIEYLGYIFN
-225 AIASATVNDP
+225 AIASATVNEP
-235 PTNIMMHDGDCGTW
+235 PTNIMMFGESSGPW

-256 CANPED
+256 CANPKD
-262 FVEDDNL
+262 FVEDDDL

-275 PIYKIADDKFAIL
+275 PVYKIADNKFAIL

-308 LVSTGTFDNEVAAYR
+308 LASIGTFDDEVVAYR

-336 YMLYRTLENTLSRR
+336 YMLYRTLVNTLSRR

-362 DLKSGEPD
+362 VVKSGEPD
-370 YYARRNSRIFVFEFK
+370 YYARRNNRVFVFEFK

-426 VIENKLPKIL
+426 VIENKLPEIISK
-436 SRIDTTIPA
+436 IDTAVPN
-445 GILKI
+445 GKLKI
-450 YPVLVYTDGCLD
+450 YPVLVYTDGSFD

-473 FRREMVP
+473 FRKVIGS

-523 QSKEIL
+523 ESKDIL
-529 HTVPFNKYLFQYA
+529 NTVPFNKFLFQYA

-551 TKTFKDTFNELLM
+551 TKTFKDTFNELLR
-564 MEREASVTLVSGIS
+564 MEREGMIAE
-578 LN
+578 